1 MISWTM
7 VEGPGY
13 TTGGLHGGPPTPC
26 DRLLTRS
33 GPLFP
38 TGEFG
43 PPQAMNKSSG
53 SGASEGPHS
62 RAAGREVRRTA
73 HGATPHAPP
82 HGRALANGGGGL
94 RAQRIVS
101 SWERLESRWEIHA
114 KHRPDGYM
122 REQGYGIRMGA
133 EEGRV

>member
-1 MISWTM
+1 
-7 VEGPGY
+7 
-13 TTGGLHGGPPTPC
+13 
-26 DRLLTRS
+26 
-33 GPLFP
+33 
-38 TGEFG
+38 
-43 PPQAMNKSSG
+43 MNKSSG

-82 HGRALANGGGGL
+82 HGRALANGGGDL

-133 EEGRV
+133 EEGRVYNNQGLLGRRRGIHERRRETQSDGKGGEGP